1 MTACS
6 ERGPAAPLHKQ
17 RYLPQTAPTTRRLPW
32 VRGRAR
38 IKPLRPRER
47 AACRERGQ
55 GAARWR
61 HLPARPPAPRR
72 HRSAAAPRGLP
83 AARGSGG
90 VRRRGWTG
98 GGCPPRTFSA
108 VSWPR
113 HGRGPEVSVTP
124 FREPFC
130 LCACPFPRAGVPPR
144 TPPGAGGPPPGSSPL
159 RLAAA
164 GRPRQAV
171 GQRRASSTFSTY
183 PRAARRRLLT
193 EVAPDPRS
201 PPRGRAG
208 RRRGRASAAA
218 RRWRAEPGAYRTPRP
233 TASRLSD
240 GRRQRIGARVP
251 RGGGGQ
257 SPPAGQWEWRFLSSG
272 GVGAGRWRRG
282 PWAGPEFGKR
292 REWLSPVKSC
302 SAPSLS
308 PSPLR
313 CSLRG
318 SGATAGAALRL
329 SGR

>member
-1 MTACS
+1 M
-6 ERGPAAPLHKQ
+6 APF
-17 RYLPQTAPTTRRLPW
+17 T
-32 VRGRAR
+32 
-38 IKPLRPRER
+38 
-47 AACRERGQ
+47 
-55 GAARWR
+55 
-61 HLPARPPAPRR
+61 RPPARTAPSPIRRRSSRPPRSTGLR
-72 HRSAAAPRGLP
+72 RGAAPRLDRGRLP
-83 AARGSGG
+83 APNVLGRLLAA
-90 VRRRGWTG
+90 
-98 GGCPPRTFSA
+98 PR
-108 VSWPR
+108 PR
-113 HGRGPEVSVTP
+113 PRSFGN
-124 FREPFC
+124 
-130 LCACPFPRAGVPPR
+130 AFPRAFLFVCVPLSAGRCPAAHTARCGRPR
-144 TPPGAGGPPPGSSPL
+144 RPPPGSSPL